1 MDIAKFNQVLKTKV
15 ALAKGYEIRS
25 EFDTAIKLW
34 LEISEMTLNFS
45 KSHKISV
52 NYKNMLIERTTSIIR
67 HIKDLKAGQIE
78 RVMFDE
84 EVLIQKERPQEYTT
98 SERDL
103 DEPKDV
109 IPLENK
115 PFEENTKNNVLKQS
129 EFNNLPPGV
138 KELQTS
144 EVFKI
149 VTPHDE
155 KYVEKI
161 INREKS
167 LNGEI
172 KKVSEQA
179 PTSEEARFDFE
190 QPVEI
195 KTLICFA
202 CGNSN
207 EKSAK
212 ICTSCG
218 TKLN

>member
-15 ALAKGYEIRS
+15 ALAKGFEIRS
-25 EFDTAIKLW
+25 EIDSAVKLW
-34 LEISEMTLNFS
+34 LDISEMTLNFS
-45 KSHKISV
+45 KSRKISTH
-52 NYKNMLIERTTSIIR
+52 YKNMLIERTTSIIK

-78 RVMFDE
+78 KVIFDE
-84 EVLIQKERPQEYTT
+84 EVLIQKEQPQEYTT

-109 IPLENK
+109 EPLENK
-115 PFEENTKNNVLKQS
+115 PFEENTKSNVLEQS
-129 EFNNLPPGV
+129 EFNNLPQGF
-138 KELQTS
+138 KELQIS
-144 EVFKI
+144 ETFKI
-149 VTPHDE
+149 VTPHDG

-161 INREKS
+161 LNREKS

-172 KKVSEQA
+172 KKNFEQA
-179 PTSEEARFDFE
+179 PTAEEERFDFD
-190 QPVEI
+190 QPVES

-218 TKLN
+218 TELN

>member
-15 ALAKGYEIRS
+15 VIAKGYEIRS
-25 EFDTAIKLW
+25 EIDSAVKLW

-45 KSHKISV
+45 KSRKISA
-52 NYKNMLIERTTSIIR
+52 NYKSMLIERTTSIIK

-78 RVMFDE
+78 KVVFDE
-84 EVLIQKERPQEYTT
+84 EVLIQKEQSQEYTT

-103 DEPKDV
+103 EKRKGV
-109 IPLENK
+109 TPLENK
-115 PFEENTKNNVLKQS
+115 SFEENTKSEVLEQS
-129 EFNNLPPGV
+129 EFNNLPQGF

-144 EVFKI
+144 EAFKI

-161 INREKS
+161 LNKEKNS
-167 LNGEI
+167 NGEI
-172 KKVSEQA
+172 KKKSEQS
-179 PTSEEARFDFE
+179 PTSKEERFDFD
-190 QPVEI
+190 QRVENQ
-195 KTLICFA
+195 TLICFA

-218 TKLN
+218 TELN